1 MNTTHK
7 SLVDPDVQKKWD
19 HLLESGNDKL
29 YPSLDLVRLEKWHFG
44 GVGSGRLLEYA
55 CGLGVNLIHLL
66 KCGYTVDAI
75 DASPNAVAR
84 VERKLAALPELRD
97 RASLKVIDVNAD
109 KLPYADQTFDFV
121 NCMNVLSLLGS
132 AERVEALLAEF
143 VRVMKPG
150 AKIILDI
157 NGPLAD
163 FAAKA
168 KPLGGDAYLYGDPPV
183 PTYCPASA
191 DAFVSIV
198 KPWFEITDVGFTHYK
213 YCGGEIQEF
222 IICAHKHRK

>member
-1 MNTTHK
+1 MNTK
-7 SLVDPDVQKKWD
+7 LKNLVDPDVQKKWD
-19 HLLESGNDKL
+19 LLLEGSGNDKL

-66 KCGYTVDAI
+66 KCGYKVDAI

-84 VERKLAALPELRD
+84 VKVKLAALPEIRD
-97 RASLKVIDVNAD
+97 QASLKVIDVNAD

-183 PTYCPASA
+183 STYCPASSDMVGA
-191 DAFVSIV
+191 DAV
-198 KPWFEITDVGFTHYK
+198 
-213 YCGGEIQEF
+213 
-222 IICAHKHRK
+222 